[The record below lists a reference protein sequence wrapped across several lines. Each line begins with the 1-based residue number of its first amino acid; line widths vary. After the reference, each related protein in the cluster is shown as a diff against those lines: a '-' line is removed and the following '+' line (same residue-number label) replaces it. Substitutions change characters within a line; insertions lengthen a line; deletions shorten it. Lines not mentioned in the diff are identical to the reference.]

1 MQPTRKILIDWVDSF
16 DPGFL
21 ALKRSLKTFA
31 AVLISLAVFWQTP
44 GMAMFA
50 AISSMLFS
58 RSQAGFTIRE
68 RRFTML
74 ATGITMV
81 LLSVPV
87 TLVSQN
93 EWAAVAFVLVASFIT
108 FFLIGNRVVPDFP
121 AVSVLA
127 LSVVEMAFSHTIG
140 SGIHFAGLFMLTLA
154 LVYILHFVLW
164 PTRPRQRLKAQI
176 AIITKN
182 LLEYDRAIRAGY
194 TDEEVGIKATQ
205 EIGDRVRRSIGDF
218 RRLWQL
224 FGMRPDDNNIVE
236 NRYLDIY
243 TAVGKIH
250 EYLILSWQ
258 FRVSVWNSKI
268 FSDKIIRD
276 QRLREMLH
284 YLIQRQDAAII
295 KPSERKLPELL
306 QKLDGIAT
314 EYLEQMRSEYRK
326 EQHRGWVAVINSIKA
341 LETLVNDL
349 QHSETPVGMEAQEF
363 SSGQKIKS
371 FFQKSLQSVSKMG
384 FSHSGFKLAL
394 RSMLII
400 GATKAWTV
408 LRDPEYGYW
417 LVLFAVLLIRP
428 NLGISIKVG
437 KQRLLGTIAGS
448 VLALGFVFIIPPG
461 SATYL
466 FFLLVSLFFMLWFIN
481 IDRMVPMVTA
491 LTFMII
497 GLFYMIYPE
506 GGNLVWLRIVYTAAI
521 VLLVIIAS
529 FLLWPEK
536 ARKKFALTLADAIQ
550 LEKDFFGS
558 IMDNVLTSSNKQMS
572 ILEKQKIRDQ
582 IQRLNDVIDA
592 TKNEVIQEKVIIH
605 GLNIRSY
612 IMRLLNTLQ
621 SMEATTGSCDFGPGF
636 SDVYYEL
643 QKFTGSILQAF
654 DALIDA
660 LHNQTDVVD
669 FPGLRS
675 DFEQLR
681 RRFRENR
688 YTGDAVVD
696 DITRF
701 WKNSTLIW
709 NFKPLTLELEGI
721 KNEINLKMAEV

>member
-1 MQPTRKILIDWVDSF
+1 MEWINSF

-21 ALKRSLKTFA
+21 ALKRSLKTFI
-31 AVLISLAVFWQTP
+31 AVLISLAIFWHTP

-81 LLSVPV
+81 LLSMPV

-93 EWAAVAFVLVASFIT
+93 DWAAVAFVLMASFVT

-127 LSVVEMAFSHTIG
+127 LSVVEMAFSHTIE
-140 SGIHFAGLFMLTLA
+140 SGLHFAGLFLLTLA
-154 LVYILHFVLW
+154 LVFILHFVLW
-164 PTRPRQRLKAQI
+164 PTRPRHRLKAQI

-182 LLEYDRAIRAGY
+182 LLDYDRAIRAGY
-194 TDEEVGIKATQ
+194 PDEESGIRATQ
-205 EIGDRVRRSIGDF
+205 VIGDRVRRSIGDF

-243 TAVGKIH
+243 TALGKIH

-258 FRVSVWNSKI
+258 FRVSVWNSNLFI
-268 FSDKIIRD
+268 DKVIQD
-276 QRLREMLH
+276 QRLLEILNYFIR
-284 YLIQRQDAAII
+284 RQDPAII
-295 KPSERKLPELL
+295 KPSDRKLQETLG
-306 QKLDGIAT
+306 KLGAIAS
-314 EYLEQMRSEYRK
+314 EYLQQMRSGYRG
-326 EQHRGWVAVINSIKA
+326 EHHREWVAVINSIKA
-341 LETLVNDL
+341 LETLASDL
-349 QHSETPVGMEAQEF
+349 QHSETPVDMETQEF
-363 SSGQKIKS
+363 SAGRKIKS
-371 FFQKSLQSVSKMG
+371 FFKKSLESVSKIG

-408 LRDPEYGYW
+408 FRDTEYGYW

-437 KQRLLGTIAGS
+437 KQRLIGTIAGS
-448 VLALGFVFIIPPG
+448 VLALGFVFVIPPG

-506 GGNLVWLRIVYTAAI
+506 SGNLVWLRIIYTAAI

-529 FLLWPEK
+529 FMLWPEK
-536 ARKKFALTLADAIQ
+536 ARKKFALTLADAIL
-550 LEKDFFGS
+550 LEKDFFGG
-558 IMDNVLTSSNKQMS
+558 IMDNVLTGNRKQMS
-572 ILEKQKIRDQ
+572 VTEKQKIRDQ
-582 IQRLNDVIDA
+582 IQRLNDVIEA

-621 SMEATTGSCDFGPGF
+621 SMEATSGACDFGHGF
-636 SDVYYEL
+636 SAVYDEL

-654 DALIDA
+654 DVLIEA

-669 FPGLRS
+669 FPDLRS

-688 YTGDAVVD
+688 YAGDEIVD

-701 WKNSTLIW
+701 WKNSTMIW